1 MAKRGDLLGT
11 ILRAG
16 LRGLDGVREV
26 VVETGKQGKIQ
37 LDLSLLR
44 RRRREMLADL
54 GAVVERLAQNG
65 RIDEETFPELGGPL
79 SRLEALDEEIAAAG
93 RKANGGGAPDE
104 PNEPNEG
111 EEEDDTEEYDR

>member
-16 LRGLDGVREV
+16 LRGLDGVRDV

-54 GAVVERLAQNG
+54 GMVVERLAQNG
-65 RIDEETFPELGGPL
+65 RIDEEAFPELGGPL
-79 SRLEALDEEIAAAG
+79 SRLESLDEEIAAAE
-93 RKANGGGAPDE
+93 RKAKGGVASDE
-104 PNEPNEG
+104 PNESED
-111 EEEDDTEEYDR
+111 DDTEEYDR

>member
-1 MAKRGDLLGT
+1 MATRGDLFGT

-44 RRRREMLADL
+44 RKRRELLADL
-54 GAVVERLAQNG
+54 GAVVERLARNG
-65 RIDEETFPELGGPL
+65 RIDEEAFPELGDPL
-79 SRLEALDEEIAAAG
+79 SRLEALDEEIAAAE
-93 RKANGGGAPDE
+93 RKAKGGGAPDE
-104 PNEPNEG
+104 PNG
-111 EEEDDTEEYDR
+111 SGEDDTEEYDR

>member
-1 MAKRGDLLGT
+1 MAKPGDLLGT

-16 LRGLDGVREV
+16 LRGLDGVRDV

-65 RIDEETFPELGGPL
+65 RIDEEAFPELGGPL
-79 SRLEALDEEIAAAG
+79 SRLESLDEEIAAAE
-93 RKANGGGAPDE
+93 RKAKGGGASDE
-104 PNEPNEG
+104 PKESDD
-111 EEEDDTEEYDR
+111 DDTEEYDR